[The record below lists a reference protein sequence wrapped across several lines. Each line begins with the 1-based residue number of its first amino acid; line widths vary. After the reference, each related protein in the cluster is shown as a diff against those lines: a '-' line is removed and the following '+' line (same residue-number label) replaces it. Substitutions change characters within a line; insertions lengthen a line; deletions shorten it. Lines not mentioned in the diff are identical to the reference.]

1 MEFSK
6 MQGITEHH
14 RREVGVNLTGG
25 KTNAV
30 EICEKILGAPSL
42 DELLAKF
49 RSDKGLGVADPC
61 PPHVEVYTTE
71 RKRIEEDE
79 PRDETIVED

>member
-1 MEFSK
+1 ME
-6 MQGITEHH
+6 GISEYH

-30 EICEKILGAPSL
+30 EICEKILGAPAL

-49 RSDKGLGVADPC
+49 RSERGLGVANPN
-61 PPHVEVYTTE
+61 PLHVDVCTTE
-71 RKRIEEDE
+71 RHRVEEPDL
-79 PRDETIVED
+79 RDESILDD